1 MLSGEERDARNAGNR
16 RADTVTRMENPDHL
30 DTGCGVRAP
39 AHALSWR
46 FDRGGGPGGQ
56 HRNKTSTRVR
66 LEIDVDLLEG
76 DPETLARVRRMLGA
90 RLVVTEG
97 SSRSQWRNRVAL
109 LERAARRIEAAA
121 RPEPERKRSRPGR
134 NAQEERLREKRAVA
148 ERKAARRP
156 VPRTRFDD

>member
-1 MLSGEERDARNAGNR
+1 MLSGKERDARNAGNLR
-16 RADTVTRMENPDHL
+16 TGTVTSMENREHL
-30 DTGCGVRAP
+30 DTGYGVRVP
-39 AHALSWR
+39 AHAMSWR

-76 DPETLARVRRMLGA
+76 DPETLARIRKILGA

-97 SSRSQWRNRVAL
+97 SSRSQWRNRVSL

-121 RPEPERKRSRPGR
+121 RPASERKRSRPGR
-134 NAQEERLREKRAVA
+134 NAREERLREKRATA